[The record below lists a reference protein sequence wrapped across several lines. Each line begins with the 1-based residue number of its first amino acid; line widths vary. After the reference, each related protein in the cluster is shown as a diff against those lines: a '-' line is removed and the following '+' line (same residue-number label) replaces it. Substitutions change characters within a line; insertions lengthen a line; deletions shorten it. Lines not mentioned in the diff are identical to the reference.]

1 MAKEILFSTEAL
13 KRGVDKLAD
22 AVKITLGPKGRTVVI
37 EKSYGAPVAT
47 KDGVT
52 VAKAVSLKDPAENIG
67 AQMLKEAAVKAGDIA
82 GDGTTTATVLAQKM
96 FAEGYKMTAAGSNPM
111 DIRRGIDIAVAA
123 VVADIEKHARPVKDN
138 SEIAQVA
145 TISANGDSD
154 IGQKIANAME
164 RVGKE
169 GVITVEEAKGLD
181 TEIEVVEGMQFDHG
195 FMSTYFVTNAE
206 KMLCELEGAQI
217 LVSEKKI
224 TGLQA
229 LLPILEPIAQSGK
242 PLLIIADDVESE
254 ALATLVLN
262 RLRGGL
268 KVCAVK
274 APGFGDR
281 RKEMLKDIAILTG
294 ATVIS
299 DDMGMTFENLTPAVL
314 GSAKK
319 VVVSKDTTLIVDG
332 AGKSAAIKSR
342 AEEIRKT
349 LETVTSDYDREK
361 LSERLAR
368 LVGGVAVIKVGGM
381 TEVEVKEK
389 KDRVDDALAAT
400 RAAVAEG
407 IVPGG
412 GVALARARAVLG
424 GKFTDGLN
432 TDQIAGVNILF
443 NAITAPMIQIAENA
457 GINGEVVVSKVLGLD
472 DVVKA
477 VEKISGQSHKGDT
490 YNDGYNAQSG
500 EYGDMFK
507 MGIIDPAKVVKT
519 ALLAAASTA
528 GVMLTTGAVM
538 HEIPE
543 DKPAAP
549 AMGGMPG
556 MM

>member
-1 MAKEILFSTEAL
+1 MAKDIIFDTDKLAA
-13 KRGVDKLAD
+13 GVDKLAN
-22 AVKITLGPKGRTVVI
+22 AVKITMGPKGRTVVI

-52 VAKAVSLKDPAENIG
+52 VAKAVSLKDPQENIG
-67 AQMLKEAAVKAGDIA
+67 ARMVQEVAKKAGDDA
-82 GDGTTTATVLAQKM
+82 GDGTTTATVLAQKLIR
-96 FAEGYKMTAAGSNPM
+96 EGRRVIAAGMNPM
-111 DIRRGIDIAVAA
+111 DVKRGIDMAVSA
-123 VVADIEKHARPVKDN
+123 VVADIDAHARPVKD
-138 SEIAQVA
+138 SAEIAQVA
-145 TISANGDSD
+145 TISANNDAD
-154 IGQKIANAME
+154 IGEKIANAME

-181 TEIEVVEGMQFDHG
+181 TEIDVVEGMQFDQG
-195 FMSTYFVTNAE
+195 FMSPYFVTNSE
-206 KMLCELEGAQI
+206 KMLAELDGAQI

-242 PLLIIADDVESE
+242 PLLIIAEDVESE

-281 RKEMLKDIAILTG
+281 RKEMLKDIAIVTG

-299 DDMGMTFENLTPAVL
+299 DDMGMTFDNISPVVL
-314 GSAKK
+314 GNAKK
-319 VVVSKDTTLIVDG
+319 VVVSKDSTLIAHGGGNKD
-332 AGKSAAIKSR
+332 AISAR
-342 AEEIRKT
+342 ADEIRVSMANT
-349 LETVTSDYDREK
+349 TSEYDREK
-361 LSERLAR
+361 MAERLAK

-407 IVPGG
+407 IVAGG
-412 GVALARARAVLG
+412 GVALVRATRALDSVVG
-424 GKFTDGLN
+424 ANNDQNVGVDIVRRAIIAPCA
-432 TDQIAGVNILF
+432 QIAD
-443 NAITAPMIQIAENA
+443 NA
-457 GINGEVVVSKVLGLD
+457 GVSGEIVVGKVMD
-472 DVVKA
+472 ASD
-477 VEKISGQSHKGDT
+477 
-490 YNDGYNAQSG
+490 YNFGYNAQTG
-500 EYGDMFK
+500 EYVDM
-507 MGIIDPAKVVKT
+507 MSAGIIDPAKVVKT
-519 ALLAAASTA
+519 AIQAAASTA

-538 HEIPE
+538 TEIPE
-543 DKPAAP
+543 DKPVAP
-549 AMGGMPG
+549 QMGGGMPG

>member
-1 MAKEILFSTEAL
+1 MAKDIVFDTDKLAA
-13 KRGVDKLAD
+13 GVDKLAN
-22 AVKITLGPKGRTVVI
+22 AVKITMGPKGRTVVI

-67 AQMLKEAAVKAGDIA
+67 ARMVQEVAKKAGDDA
-82 GDGTTTATVLAQKM
+82 GDGTTTATVLAQKLIR
-96 FAEGYKMTAAGSNPM
+96 EGRRVIAAGMNPM
-111 DIRRGIDIAVAA
+111 DVKRGIDMAVNA
-123 VVADIEKHARPVKDN
+123 VVADIDAHARPVKD
-138 SEIAQVA
+138 SAEIAQVA
-145 TISANGDSD
+145 TISANNDAD
-154 IGQKIANAME
+154 IGEKIASAME

-181 TEIEVVEGMQFDHG
+181 TEIDVVEGMQFDQG
-195 FMSTYFVTNAE
+195 FMSPYFVTNSE
-206 KMLCELEGAQI
+206 KMLAELDGAQI

-229 LLPILEPIAQSGK
+229 LLPILEPIAQAGK
-242 PLLIIADDVESE
+242 PLLIIAEDVESE

-281 RKEMLKDIAILTG
+281 RKEMLKDIAIVTG

-299 DDMGMTFENLTPAVL
+299 DDMGMTFENISPAVL

-319 VVVSKDTTLIVDG
+319 VVVSKDSTLIAHG
-332 AGKSAAIKSR
+332 AGDKSAIAAR
-342 AEEIRKT
+342 ADVIRASMANT
-349 LETVTSDYDREK
+349 TSDYDREK
-361 LSERLAR
+361 MAERLAK

-407 IVPGG
+407 IVAGG
-412 GVALARARAVLG
+412 GVALVRATRALENLTGANNDQNVGIDIVRRAILAPCA
-424 GKFTDGLN
+424 
-432 TDQIAGVNILF
+432 QIAD
-443 NAITAPMIQIAENA
+443 NA
-457 GINGEVVVSKVLGLD
+457 GVSGEIVVGKVMD
-472 DVVKA
+472 AAD
-477 VEKISGQSHKGDT
+477 
-490 YNDGYNAQSG
+490 YNFGYNAQSG
-500 EYGDMFK
+500 EYVDM
-507 MGIIDPAKVVKT
+507 MSAGIIDPAKVVKT
-519 ALLAAASTA
+519 AIMAAASTA

-538 HEIPE
+538 TEIPE
-543 DKPAAP
+543 EKPANP
-549 AMGGMPG
+549 QMGGGMPG